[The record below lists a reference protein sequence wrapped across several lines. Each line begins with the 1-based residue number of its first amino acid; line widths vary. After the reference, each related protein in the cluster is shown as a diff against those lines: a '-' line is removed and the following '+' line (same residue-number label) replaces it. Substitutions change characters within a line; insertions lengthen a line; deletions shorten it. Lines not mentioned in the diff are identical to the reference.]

1 MTSESQPAKAP
12 LRSLLSQQPS
22 LSSLADAKRES
33 LRLIRTAEHP
43 SAFLAIAAMTSLLAD
58 WFESNEPVSSSW
70 ADLMANDVV
79 PAMIQVLDTAAP
91 EFADADRVAAMD
103 TAAQAL
109 ERALTWVQE

>member
-1 MTSESQPAKAP
+1 
-12 LRSLLSQQPS
+12 
-22 LSSLADAKRES
+22 
-33 LRLIRTAEHP
+33 
-43 SAFLAIAAMTSLLAD
+43 MTSLLAD
-58 WFESNEPVSSSW
+58 WFESNEPVASSW